1 MAYLWKAMR
10 ILAMD
15 PHLFFR
21 YFVVAGLINISL
33 LVVFLIRS
41 RKVNSELLLLFSF
54 LLLASFQAVLNAFD
68 TRAFFLSFPHMTR
81 ISWLQLS
88 LFGPLIYLFVKK
100 FTSVSKKMEWQELIH
115 LLPFSI
121 YFMILAPWFLKP
133 AKEKKNLISNFE
145 TWSNSDFGYLN
156 QLNLLMLVFYLG
168 ISLIQFR
175 KYQKLIR
182 ETFSDLDNRK
192 LNYIAQFLYG
202 ILCILL
208 VSALG
213 FYGKKWD
220 LPVIHHFYHY
230 NYIMVVLMGYW
241 VAYRVLVQPE
251 IFKSIEKEEQL
262 PREKYEKSGLTLN
275 MRDELY
281 QQVVIQMEVQK
292 SYLDPDLT
300 IDALAAQ
307 IQKSRH
313 HVSQAINDYSGRS
326 FYDFVNYYRIEAVK
340 SALLEPGNT
349 HLTIFGIA
357 LNCGFNSK
365 ATFNNAFKKFT
376 NTTPSNFQKNKSIA
390 FNLIG

>member
-1 MAYLWKAMR
+1 ME
-10 ILAMD
+10 

-33 LVVFLIRS
+33 LVLLMVKS
-41 RKVNSELLLLFSF
+41 RMTNSVLVLLFSF
-54 LLLASFQAVLNAFD
+54 LLLASFQAILNAFD
-68 TRAFFLSFPHMTR
+68 TKAFFLSFPHMTR

-115 LLPFSI
+115 LLPFAV
-121 YFMILAPWFLKP
+121 YLAILAPWFLKT
-133 AKEKKNLISNFE
+133 AAEKKILISNFE
-145 TWSNSDFGYLN
+145 TWSTADFGYLN
-156 QLNLLMLVFYLG
+156 QFSLLLIVFYLV
-168 ISLIQFR
+168 ISLIRFR
-175 KYQKLIR
+175 KYQKMIR
-182 ETFSDLDNRK
+182 ETFSDLNNRK
-192 LNYIAQFLYG
+192 LNYIGQFLYG
-202 ILCILL
+202 ILAILFI
-208 VSALG
+208 SALG

-230 NYIMVVLMGYW
+230 NYLMVILMGYW
-241 VAYRVLVQPE
+241 VAYRVLMQPE
-251 IFKSIEKEEQL
+251 IFKPGKKEEDL
-262 PREKYEKSGLTLN
+262 PKEKYEKSGLTQH

-281 QQVVIQMEVQK
+281 QQVIAQMEVRK

-313 HVSQAINDYSGRS
+313 HVSQAINEYTGRS

-340 SALLEPGNT
+340 SALLDPGNT

-376 NTTPSNFQKNKSIA
+376 NTTPSNFQKSKGIA
-390 FNLIG
+390 FNLVG